1 MFNPNADDLQF
12 LFESAGQTVLIND
25 VSQQAIITLP
35 PLSDNEER
43 YIHTLQR
50 INMGDMVTFDDNK
63 YLVMTETISPRN
75 GKYKAKIRHLNY
87 ELQFAGETRKELLR
101 DENGNVVRD
110 NFGKP
115 YVITIEGDPIYI
127 PAIVEQQAFTI
138 EKGQIRIPNNE
149 ILITVKDDE
158 VNREKLILNFE
169 FNLMTKTWKVTN
181 VDLTK
186 KGLMIIT
193 CQQVQSS

>member
-1 MFNPNADDLQF
+1 MFTPNEEDLQF
-12 LFESAGQTVLIND
+12 LFDSAGMDVLIND
-25 VSQQAIITLP
+25 VPQQAIITLP
-35 PLSDNEER
+35 PLSDSEER

-63 YLVMTETISPRN
+63 YLVMNETISPRN
-75 GKYKAKIRHLNY
+75 GKYKARIRHLNY
-87 ELQFAGETRKELLR
+87 KLQIPGEVIQDYLR
-101 DENGNVVRD
+101 DENGNIITD

-115 YVITIEGDPIYI
+115 IPITIEGDPIYI

-138 EKGQIRIPNNE
+138 EEGQIRIPNNE
-149 ILITVKDDE
+149 ILITVQDNE

-181 VDLTK
+181 VDLTR

>member
-1 MFNPNADDLQF
+1 MFTPNKEDLQF
-12 LFESAGQTVLIND
+12 LFESAGMDVLIND
-25 VSQQAIITLP
+25 VPQQAIITNP
-35 PLSDNEER
+35 PLSDSEER

-63 YLVMTETISPRN
+63 YLVVNETISPRN

-87 ELQFAGETRKELLR
+87 ELQIPGETRKELLL
-101 DENGNVVRD
+101 DENGNVVKDR
-110 NFGKP
+110 FGKP
-115 YVITIEGDPIYI
+115 IYKTIQGDPIYI
-127 PAIVEQQAFTI
+127 PARVEQQAFTI
-138 EKGQIRIPNNE
+138 EEGQIRIPNNE
-149 ILITVKDDE
+149 ILITVQDNE
-158 VNREKLILNFE
+158 VNREKLVLNFE

-181 VDLTK
+181 VDLTR

>member
-1 MFNPNADDLQF
+1 MFTPNEEDLQF
-12 LFESAGQTVLIND
+12 LFDSAGMDVLIND
-25 VSQQAIITLP
+25 VPQQAIITLP
-35 PLSDNEER
+35 PLSDSEER

-63 YLVMTETISPRN
+63 YLVINETISPRN
-75 GKYKAKIRHLNY
+75 GKYKARIRHLNY
-87 ELQFAGETRKELLR
+87 ELQIPGEVIQDYLR
-101 DENGNVVRD
+101 DENGNIITD

-115 YVITIEGDPIYI
+115 IPITIEGDPIYI
-127 PAIVEQQAFTI
+127 PARVDQQAFTI
-138 EKGQIRIPNNE
+138 EEGQLRIPNNE
-149 ILITVKDDE
+149 ILITVQDNE

>member
-1 MFNPNADDLQF
+1 MFTPNKEDLQF
-12 LFESAGQTVLIND
+12 LFESAGMDVLIND
-25 VSQQAIITLP
+25 VTQQAIITLP
-35 PLSDNEER
+35 PLSDSEER

-63 YLVMTETISPRN
+63 YLVINETISPRN

-87 ELQFAGETRKELLR
+87 ELQIAGEAIQDLLR
-101 DENGNVVRD
+101 DENGNPILD
-110 NFGKP
+110 DFGRP
-115 YVITIEGDPIYI
+115 IPITIEGDPIYI
-127 PAIVEQQAFTI
+127 PCIVEQQAFTI
-138 EKGQIRIPNNE
+138 EEGQIRIPNNE
-149 ILITVKDDE
+149 ILITVQDNE

-181 VDLTK
+181 VDLTR

-193 CQQVQSS
+193 CQRVQSS

>member
-1 MFNPNADDLQF
+1 
-12 LFESAGQTVLIND
+12 
-25 VSQQAIITLP
+25 
-35 PLSDNEER
+35 
-43 YIHTLQR
+43 
-50 INMGDMVTFDDNK
+50 MVTFDDNK
-63 YLVMTETISPRN
+63 YLVINETISPRN
-75 GKYKAKIRHLNY
+75 GKYKARIRHLNY
-87 ELQFAGETRKELLR
+87 ELQIPGEVIQDYLR
-101 DENGNVVRD
+101 DENGNIITD

-115 YVITIEGDPIYI
+115 IPITIEGDPIYI
-127 PAIVEQQAFTI
+127 PARVDQQAFTI
-138 EKGQIRIPNNE
+138 EEGQLRIPNNE
-149 ILITVKDDE
+149 ILITVQDNE